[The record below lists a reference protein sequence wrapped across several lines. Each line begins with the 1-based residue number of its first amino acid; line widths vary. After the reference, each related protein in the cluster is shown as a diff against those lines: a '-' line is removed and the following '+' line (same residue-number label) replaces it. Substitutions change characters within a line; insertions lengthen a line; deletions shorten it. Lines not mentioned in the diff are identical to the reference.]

1 MVEEGDGDCFERM
14 VVCPTDCQSGLAR
27 VGLSGNFV
35 WVEMREKVYEGA
47 ENSYEQCVLASCSGD
62 INGPSYNE

>member
-1 MVEEGDGDCFERM
+1 M

-35 WVEMREKVYEGA
+35 SVEMRGLRYDA
-47 ENSYEQCVLASCSGD
+47 EEDNYEQCVLVSCSEG
-62 INGPSYNE
+62 INDSACNE

>member
-1 MVEEGDGDCFERM
+1 M

-35 WVEMREKVYEGA
+35 WVEMMGLECDAGED
-47 ENSYEQCVLASCSGD
+47 NYEQCVLVSCSEG
-62 INGPSYNE
+62 ITGSLCNE